1 MSPRYKKRDNPL
13 ELVKEA
19 GEHLYENYY
28 KKAKGRIY
36 KLCLFHSTTR
46 LDILHTWFALMLYYV
61 RYFWDPER
69 ETKEDF
75 IARRWYSAVT
85 RSWRLECFGSGRT
98 EEKYSRLTRS
108 LDDLIREKHVQHP
121 MAPPEGSDFEE
132 YEEFEQI
139 LEQLPT
145 RYAMLLRD
153 RVYSQLSLREMA
165 SKYGMT
171 RSRTDFCFRKACRYY
186 AEIYRVRHG

>member
-1 MSPRYKKRDNPL
+1 MD
-13 ELVKEA
+13 LVKEA
-19 GEHLYENYY
+19 GEHLYEHYY

-36 KLCLFHSTTR
+36 RLYLFNSTTR
-46 LDILHTWFALMLYYV
+46 MDILHTWFALMLYYV
-61 RYFWDPER
+61 RYYWDPER

-75 IARRWYSAVT
+75 IARRWYSAVL

-98 EEKYSRLTRS
+98 EEKYSRITRS
-108 LDDLIREKHVQHP
+108 LDDLFREKCISHP
-121 MAPPEGSDFEE
+121 IAPPDDRDFEE

-139 LEQLPT
+139 LSQLPC

-153 RVYSQLSLREMA
+153 RVYLQLSIREIA

-171 RSRTDFCFRKACRYY
+171 RSRADFCFRKACKYY
-186 AEIYRVRHG
+186 GEIYRERQ